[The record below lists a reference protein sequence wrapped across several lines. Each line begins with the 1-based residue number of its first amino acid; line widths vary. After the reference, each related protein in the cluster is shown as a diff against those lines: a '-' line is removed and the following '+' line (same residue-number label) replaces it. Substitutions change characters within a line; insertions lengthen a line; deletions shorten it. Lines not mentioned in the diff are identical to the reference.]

1 MVEDLWGKFEV
12 KTVAADSLGRNVRLQ
27 PIPAHEEEERIHHG
41 LAEGVLGQRCRTEAS
56 HRAWHLLERTGVE
69 TAQHTPQLALREA
82 ARTECTLSSSTP
94 YFI

>member
-1 MVEDLWGKFEV
+1 M
-12 KTVAADSLGRNVRLQ
+12 RLQ
-27 PIPAHEEEERIHHG
+27 PITAHEAVAGGGEYPSR

-69 TAQHTPQLALREA
+69 TTQHTPQLALREA
-82 ARTECTLSSSTP
+82 ARTECTQSLSTL